1 MKRFVWLLCIVI
13 VALVVALAIH
23 HAPGY
28 VLVHYGTYSV
38 AAPLWMVVLGI
49 AILAVLA
56 YLLWQGAAWLFDLP
70 GRFRHFRRQRR
81 LNQQKQLLST
91 ALNALLTRDW
101 TAAQNHFA
109 KLAAKDYLPTHCLL
123 LAAEAAQAQGQEDRK
138 RDYMHQAAILTTD
151 KTTTHMRQLHQ
162 FDQLLAEGETAAA
175 ATLMGTLAN
184 QIKKKVLHP
193 RQLQLAL
200 AQQAWRS
207 AVPLITHASEPER
220 VRIYQGLLQ
229 KSADENGESL
239 RKAWH
244 ELPKHRQEHPA
255 LVCTYITLL
264 HRHHDDDHAH
274 QTARAFLNQHWSDAV
289 FVKFAENHPDAS
301 ALHDAEKWL
310 KDQPQTADNQYAL
323 ALLQQQQHL
332 FERAKL
338 TLQNSLGLRPTHRAA
353 QQLLAL
359 ACVLQDSTL
368 QQKAIEILN
377 KKT

>member
-1 MKRFVWLLCIVI
+1 MKRFVWLLCILI

-23 HAPGY
+23 HAPSY

-49 AILAVLA
+49 AILVVLA

-101 TAAQNHFA
+101 IAAQNHFA

-123 LAAEAAQAQGQEDRK
+123 LAAEAAQAQGQQDRK
-138 RDYMHQAAILTTD
+138 RDYMHQAAILKAD

-162 FDQLLAEGETAAA
+162 FDQLLAEGETTAAA
-175 ATLMGTLAN
+175 KLMDTLTN

-200 AQQAWRS
+200 AQQQWHA
-207 AVPLITHASEPER
+207 AVRLITHANEQER
-220 VRIYQGLLQ
+220 LSIYQGLLQ
-229 KSADENGESL
+229 KSANENVESL

-244 ELPKHRQEHPA
+244 ELPKHMQENPT
-255 LVCTYITLL
+255 LVCVYITLL
-264 HRHHDDDHAH
+264 HQHHDSDHAY
-274 QTARAFLNQHWSDAV
+274 QTARAFLNQYWSDAV
-289 FVKFAENHPDAS
+289 FIKFAENNPETS

-323 ALLQQQQHL
+323 AVLQQQQQL
-332 FERAKL
+332 FERAKF
-338 TLQNSLGLRPTHRAA
+338 TLQNSLTLKPSYRAA
-353 QQLLAL
+353 QQLLTL
-359 ACVLQDSTL
+359 ASVLQDSAL
-368 QQKAIEILN
+368 QQRAFKILN